1 MLTLALGTKYLFTL
15 LSGRTVIV
23 IVHGSSAAPNSGALD
38 ISVDGKRG
46 SYTDINQALG
56 KPFTQVVLVP

>member
-1 MLTLALGTKYLFTL
+1 MLTLTLGTMYRFTL
-15 LSGRTVIV
+15 IFGRTAII

-56 KPFTQVVLVP
+56 EPFTQFVLVP